1 MDAPRLLP
9 PYLVRTWREPPA
21 VATPRVLARTTGFFY
36 VTGGS
41 SIMIG
46 TLLLGSAVRHPGW
59 IVAIAISSMLTGL
72 GVMASRGFLP
82 KIVVHALTLSGTALI
97 TMQVVLAGGGVASA
111 ALSTAYLYV
120 IVIAAFLF
128 PLRSALAHVIVA
140 EVAAAWALIG
150 SGVSAGAVVM
160 IAACA
165 LSVTVVVGWLGRL
178 SDIAEQD
185 PLTLLA
191 NRRGFDRRL
200 ETVLREPGAT
210 SGGLALALLDVD
222 LFKSVNDRRGH
233 LYGDQML
240 VDCADAWRRMLPED
254 ACLSRYGGDEFA
266 LLLPGYRLGGA
277 ADLADQLRAATP
289 SYLTVSVGV
298 AAWEPG
304 DSGSILM
311 SRADVAL
318 YQAKSTGRDR
328 TVAHGDPAR
337 AASELESAIAAG
349 QLIAMYQPIVQLSTR
364 EPVGY
369 ESLVRWQHPRRGL
382 VMPDEF
388 IAQAERTGAIH
399 SLGAWLVDEVC
410 RAVVTGPGP
419 RRSIGI
425 NVSPVEL
432 ANPDYADM
440 VIDRMEAYATPGNLL
455 VLEVTEGAFDE
466 GDEQV
471 LKTLCTLRDRGI
483 LVAIDDFGAGHSSLS
498 RLESLPIDVLKVDGA
513 LVQAIGERDDSP
525 ILAAIAAMAHALDL
539 RLVAERV
546 ETEHQAAVLKRLGY
560 QLAQGYLF
568 GRPAP
573 R

>member
-1 MDAPRLLP
+1 M
-9 PYLVRTWREPPA
+9 
-21 VATPRVLARTTGFFY
+21 ATPRVLARTTGFFY

-41 SIMIG
+41 SITIG

-128 PLRSALAHVIVA
+128 PLRSALAHVIIA
-140 EVAAAWALIG
+140 EVAGTWALIG

-165 LSVTVVVGWLGRL
+165 LSVTVIVGWLGRL

-200 ETVLREPGAT
+200 ETVLREPEAT
-210 SGGLALALLDVD
+210 HGGLALALLDVD

-240 VDCADAWRRMLPED
+240 VDCANAWRRMLPEE

-298 AAWEPG
+298 ASWEPG

-364 EPVGY
+364 EPIGY

-410 RAVVTGPGP
+410 RAAVTGPGP
-419 RRSIGI
+419 HRSIGI

-498 RLESLPIDVLKVDGA
+498 RLETLPIDVLKVDGA

-560 QLAQGYLF
+560 QLAQGFLF